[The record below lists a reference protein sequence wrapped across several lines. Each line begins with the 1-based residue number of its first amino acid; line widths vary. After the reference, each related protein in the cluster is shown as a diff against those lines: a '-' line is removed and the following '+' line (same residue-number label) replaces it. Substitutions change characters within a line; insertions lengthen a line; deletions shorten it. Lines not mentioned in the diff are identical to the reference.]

1 MTTLRETEELTSKSN
16 EDKRKEEGMQITIE
30 NEKETL
36 YENCNTQQKP
46 YKSLAKYLEDESN
59 ANSFQLN
66 NVHRNIRTE
75 NNRKIG
81 RKLDF
86 EPALKPEYKNPN
98 ISSMLKNTDE
108 FKTENTQELLNIV
121 AQEFEQAQI
130 EEKLCLYKQ
139 GQLIDLAYQI
149 SVTTSLDKSED
160 SKMVFGGMTEK
171 EREIRYVYY
180 KYVSII
186 NKQGRS
192 IKDIYKIDIKKI
204 LEIFLLDDES
214 MYEDVENYLKVN
226 KVSIPDLKRAI
237 FLMNLIEGLDI
248 AHAVEQ
254 AKKESK
260 LKRADIKSGNKMQQ
274 NHKKLKLRYKCM
286 NKMLNS
292 NYETNK
298 INKKEIRKLTYRNN
312 KQAKEIDNLKV
323 ELKNYKKSLKEVQT
337 FINKTSKNID
347 FITEIKT
354 IINKNSINS
363 IKLFSKK

>member
-1 MTTLRETEELTSKSN
+1 
-16 EDKRKEEGMQITIE
+16 
-30 NEKETL
+30 
-36 YENCNTQQKP
+36 
-46 YKSLAKYLEDESN
+46 
-59 ANSFQLN
+59 
-66 NVHRNIRTE
+66 
-75 NNRKIG
+75 
-81 RKLDF
+81 
-86 EPALKPEYKNPN
+86 
-98 ISSMLKNTDE
+98 
-108 FKTENTQELLNIV
+108 
-121 AQEFEQAQI
+121 
-130 EEKLCLYKQ
+130 
-139 GQLIDLAYQI
+139 
-149 SVTTSLDKSED
+149 
-160 SKMVFGGMTEK
+160 
-171 EREIRYVYY
+171 
-180 KYVSII
+180 
-186 NKQGRS
+186 
-192 IKDIYKIDIKKI
+192 
-204 LEIFLLDDES
+204 

-292 NYETNK
+292 NNETNK
-298 INKKEIRKLTYRNN
+298 INKKEIRVLTYRNN

-323 ELKNYKKSLKEVQT
+323 ELKNYKKSLKEVQA

-363 IKLFSKK
+363 IKSL